1 MTKQEIYRKVVL
13 VICEKTK
20 LSQGALSVNT
30 NFQNDLGLNSMR
42 LVESIVEVEETFDV
56 EIPDRK
62 LSKIRTIGN
71 LVDFLSEKIRK

>member
-1 MTKQEIYRKVVL
+1 MTKQEIYRKVVS

-20 LSQGALSVNT
+20 LNEGVLSINT

-71 LVDFLSEKIRK
+71 LVDFLSEKIRN